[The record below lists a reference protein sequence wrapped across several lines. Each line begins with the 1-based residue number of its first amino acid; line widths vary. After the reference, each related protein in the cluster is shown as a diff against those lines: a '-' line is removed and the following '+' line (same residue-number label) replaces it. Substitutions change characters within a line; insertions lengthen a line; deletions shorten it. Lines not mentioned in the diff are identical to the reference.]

1 MITKRSKFWTIVFA
15 FLPGAGHMYNGFMK
29 LGVSFMGLFFGI
41 WFVASVINIGPLAFL
56 AAVVWFYSFF
66 DCVNKVFQD
75 DEEFYVQED
84 RYLFTGEQLER
95 MNIKIFQERNL
106 LVGVVLVV
114 IGIYALWNNVVL
126 HIISEYSLLS
136 PAVYQTIT
144 NFGNIVPQLVVGGLI
159 IWAGVALIIGKKRE
173 IEVEETS
180 AAPGTEEAG
189 AALKEGAITHD
200 DEN

>member
-1 MITKRSKFWTIVFA
+1 
-15 FLPGAGHMYNGFMK
+15 MYNGFMK

-41 WFVASVINIGPLAFL
+41 WFVASVIDIGPLAFL

-75 DEEFYVQED
+75 DEEFYAQED

-106 LVGVVLVV
+106 LVGIVLIVL
-114 IGIYALWNNVVL
+114 GIYALWNSVVL
-126 HIISEYSLLS
+126 HIISEYGLLA
-136 PAVYQTIT
+136 PAVYNAIV
-144 NFGNIVPQLVVGGLI
+144 NLGNIVPQLVVGGLI

-173 IEVEETS
+173 IEVEEKS
-180 AAPGTEEAG
+180 AAPGKEEAG
-189 AALKEGAITHD
+189 AASKEGAITHD